1 MELNND
7 QIKSFRDQGYVF
19 IEDLFSEDE
28 IKLLNKEAEEVYSVE
43 RPEVMK
49 EKNGKTIR
57 TVFGVHTFNDIFYK
71 LARHP
76 RIVKPG
82 MQLLG
87 GEVYIHQFKLNAKM
101 AFDGDVWQWHQDFA
115 TWKHD
120 DDMPEPLALNVGLF
134 LDDVTP
140 YNGAL
145 NFIPKS
151 HRSGYIDSYH
161 DTKTTSYPLWTIN
174 EKTLTDLVDRGG
186 IVSPS
191 GKAGSVI
198 FFDSSLVHGSPSNMS
213 PWNRTIVYI
222 SLNRT
227 SNHIRKFSRPE
238 YKAQR
243 DFEAINCL
251 EDNCLLESM

>member
-1 MELNND
+1 
-7 QIKSFRDQGYVF
+7 
-19 IEDLFSEDE
+19 
-28 IKLLNKEAEEVYSVE
+28 
-43 RPEVMK
+43 
-49 EKNGKTIR
+49 
-57 TVFGVHTFNDIFYK
+57 
-71 LARHP
+71 
-76 RIVKPG
+76 

-174 EKTLTDLVDRGG
+174 EKTLTELVDRGG

-227 SNHIRKFSRPE
+227 SNHIRKFSRPA